1 MKRLSILLTFIFAI
15 SFLDSM
21 AQKFIGFGGE
31 ISVLSVKADYRKW
44 ATKTTG
50 YEVFGGLASE
60 LDDFNPNDLELG
72 FKYLHTLIYQRTQKT
87 YIGITGKWKWVD
99 FNESGKNTSL
109 PVPGILIGKEWIDK
123 RAKIKGFAIEL
134 GYQFA
139 SKRYQVYS
147 PLNHYPVGVETF
159 NEFPLIL
166 NLKYTFYQQ
175 KRMVTNKHRKKF

>member
-1 MKRLSILLTFIFAI
+1 MKRLSIFLTLIFAV
-15 SFLDSM
+15 SFLDSV

-31 ISVLSVKADYRKW
+31 LSILSMKADYRKW

-50 YEVFGGLASE
+50 YEIFGGLASE

-72 FKYLHTLIYQRTQKT
+72 FKYLHTVIYQRTQKT
-87 YIGITGKWKWVD
+87 YIGVTGKWKWVD
-99 FNESGKNTSL
+99 FNESSKNTSL

-123 RAKIKGFAIEL
+123 RVKIKGFAIEL

-139 SKRYQVYS
+139 SKRYQVFS

-159 NEFPLIL
+159 DEFPLIL

-175 KRMVTNKHRKKF
+175 KRMVKNKHRRKF